1 MRFYRN
7 KAEHH
12 GEPDGQQQA
21 GISRGFAEGE
31 GRGGPRLP
39 TAVDAPGP
47 DFYGARMRPR
57 TRPSARPV
65 AMLRMKDAG
74 LCLLFACSALA
85 GCVGGTDA
93 TTATSTSS
101 VAARDDRAAATTAL
115 PNDDAA
121 SASPSPTAPHREAPG
136 YRDVKAIGT
145 RIALPDA
152 ELFVP
157 EGFRAPDDGT
167 VALAVHFQGGAKAA
181 QENFVRSGRR
191 GVLIAST
198 LSGRS
203 GAFSAPY
210 RDPATFARLL
220 EAGERA
226 LSTQQGR
233 DVKFGGIAISF
244 FSAGYGAVRELLK
257 DPTWFQR
264 IDALVS
270 ADSMYATVVAP
281 AVRAPRIEDCE
292 GFVRFAQAAARGEKT
307 FVVAYGM
314 YPTDYASTSETAA
327 LLCASVA
334 GKWTQCVT
342 FTERGVPIER
352 ESHIGS
358 FHCYEFAEATAGI
371 HVDLLYFVP
380 EMFRRHVR

>member
-1 MRFYRN
+1 
-7 KAEHH
+7 
-12 GEPDGQQQA
+12 
-21 GISRGFAEGE
+21 
-31 GRGGPRLP
+31 
-39 TAVDAPGP
+39 
-47 DFYGARMRPR
+47 
-57 TRPSARPV
+57 
-65 AMLRMKDAG
+65 MLRMRGAA
-74 LCLLFACSALA
+74 FACALA
-85 GCVGGTDA
+85 CTVLSGCAAGPDA
-93 TTATSTSS
+93 TTSAGAAKERD
-101 VAARDDRAAATTAL
+101 VAASTTRATDAAT
-115 PNDDAA
+115 PA
-121 SASPSPTAPHREAPG
+121 SASSALPHREAPG
-136 YRDVKAIGT
+136 YREQKAIGA

-157 EGFRAPDDGT
+157 EGFRAPDDGV

-181 QENFVRSGRR
+181 QENFARSGRR

-210 RDPATFARLL
+210 RDPAAFARLL

-226 LSTQQGR
+226 LSTQQER

-264 IDALVS
+264 IDTLVS
-270 ADSMYATVVAP
+270 ADSMYASVVAP

-334 GKWTQCVT
+334 GKWTQCTT
-342 FTERGVPIER
+342 FTGRGVPIAR
-352 ESHIGS
+352 EAHIGS